1 MIQRIIKEVCDP
13 CKKFINIGQPIL
25 ECEICFSAIH
35 TKCHKIGG
43 FSTHNGLWCCR
54 NCEKSQPP
62 RYNPFP
68 LGNIDE
74 HSDKFYD
81 DDGAYDDITIESISR
96 VLNGCCNYS
105 IQNLNLA
112 LRQFG
117 KINQEADQSCKRLA
131 KGIQFSSYFFNIDGN
146 KRNFNSFCVELKQLD
161 WEFSIIALAET
172 NIDQELQN
180 LYQIPNYNNFYQST
194 IEGKE
199 KGTGV
204 ALYIHKIFN
213 ATVIESLSHC
223 NPDIESIFVEI
234 SQSNSQETLTVG
246 VIYRPPSGS
255 PSKFLEHFETI
266 CSALPDSGVRILGD
280 YNIDFLKM
288 KNNSNIPSQFEDLFL
303 SNGVSPVISVPTHA
317 RPNCTPTCIDNIL
330 TNDIEKVVLS
340 GTISNSSSDHMPVFE
355 ISDIHFLEDKS
366 KDKFVKYYEYSNKNL
381 NEFVTKLDSELTAH
395 QVSAENFSEFIDTF
409 QSSLDATCKLK
420 IPKTTKR
427 TVQNNPWI
435 TDEIIAASERKHE
448 LKDAWVKTIK
458 KDNPKG
464 DQVAHKA
471 FTTYRKILNRIINSA
486 KNSYDCNRVVESK
499 NDRKKTWKI
508 INELRGKTKATMKPS
523 FIIDNQKITNRRV
536 ISNEFNKYFNSIAS
550 NLNDTLVDH
559 NISDSKFSSFEH
571 FLGPQNKNSIFL
583 EDCSEEEILK
593 IIKEFDNSKAS
604 DVPIRVVKKS
614 AHIIAPVLELYF
626 NVFMKNGIFPDIL
639 KVGKI
644 TPIFK
649 KGNPEDIGN
658 YRPVSTLPIF
668 GKIFEKIIYSRIYNF
683 ALSQNIIDPNQFGFR
698 KSHSTSHAVNHSVKI
713 IEDHLMK
720 RKHVLGIFIDLSKA
734 FDTIDHSTLINKL
747 NTYGIRGNAQS
758 LIKSYLSQR
767 LQYTEALGEKSSELR
782 VKFGVPQGSVL
793 GPLLFLLYIN
803 DISRSSDLGTFILF
817 ADDTNIFVIGNT
829 PSEAYEKANQLLKSV
844 QKYMYLNKLHINM
857 SKCCYIHFKPKHVT
871 NIQQDGHDDLSHQL
885 LLDDFPIKKVCHT
898 KFLGVVIDDQL
909 SWEPH
914 ITALRRKLNYASAT
928 LYRIRD
934 SLPACLHKDL
944 YHTLFESHLVYC
956 ISVWGGSSP
965 NKISRLWISQ
975 KHCIRVL
982 FGNKEAFLDKFR
994 TCVRA
999 RPINNQLL
1007 GEDFYMKEHTKP
1019 LFKKHNVLALQNLCT
1034 YHTLMEVSKILKLR
1048 SPISLH
1054 DQFNISTRKETTIIT
1069 STPADNFVSRS
1080 SYLWNKIAPKFKL
1093 FDYCFSISALKS
1105 NLRKALL
1112 KLQHAENPL
1121 TWSTEDFNFEKLPSN
1136 S

>member
-1 MIQRIIKEVCDP
+1 MIQRIIKEVCEP
-13 CKKFINIGQPIL
+13 CQKFINIGQPIL
-25 ECEICFSAIH
+25 ECELCFSAIH
-35 TKCHKIGG
+35 TRCHKIGG
-43 FSTHNGLWCCR
+43 FSTHNGLWCCK
-54 NCEKSQPP
+54 NCEKSQLP

-68 LGNIDE
+68 LTGIDD

-81 DDGAYDDITIESISR
+81 DDGAYDDITIQSISR
-96 VLNGCCNYS
+96 VLNSCNNYS
-105 IQNLNLA
+105 IKDLNLT
-112 LRQFG
+112 LNQLG
-117 KINQEADQSCKRLA
+117 KDEQVADRSCKKLA

-146 KRNFNSFCVELKQLD
+146 KRNFNSFCVDLKQLN
-161 WEFSIIALAET
+161 WEFSVIALAET
-172 NIDQELQN
+172 NIEQELQS

-204 ALYIHKIFN
+204 ALYINKLFN
-213 ATVIESLSHC
+213 ATVIESLSYC

-234 SQSNSQETLTVG
+234 SQSNSPEILTTG
-246 VIYRPPSGS
+246 VIYRPPSGD
-255 PSKFLEHFETI
+255 PKKFLEHFEKI

-288 KNNSNIPSQFEDLFL
+288 KNNSNMPSQFEDLLL
-303 SNGVSPVISVPTHA
+303 SSGVSPVISIPTHA
-317 RPNCTPTCIDNIL
+317 RQNCTPSCIDNIL

-340 GTISNSSSDHMPVFE
+340 GTISNSGSDHMPVFE
-355 ISDIHFLEDKS
+355 ISDIHFLDNRS
-366 KDKFVKYYEYSNKNL
+366 KEKFVKYYEYSNKNL
-381 NEFVTKLDSELTAH
+381 NEFVTKLDQELSVH
-395 QVSAENFSEFIDTF
+395 QVTAESFTEFVNTF

-427 TVQNNPWI
+427 TFQNNPWI

-458 KDNPKG
+458 KNNPKG

-471 FTTYRKILNRIINSA
+471 YTGYRKILNRIINSA

-523 FIIDNQKITNRRV
+523 FIIDNKKITNRRV

-559 NISDSKFSSFEH
+559 NISDSKFSSFEQ
-571 FLGPQNKNSIFL
+571 FLGPSNKNSIFL
-583 EDCSEEEILK
+583 EDCSQEEILK
-593 IIKEFDNSKAS
+593 IIKEFDNNKAS

-626 NVFMKNGIFPDIL
+626 NVYMKNGVFPDIL

-698 KSHSTSHAVNHSVKI
+698 KAHSTSHAVNHSVKI
-713 IEDHLMK
+713 IENHLIK
-720 RKHVLGIFIDLSKA
+720 HEHVLGIFIDLSKA

-747 NTYGIRGNAQS
+747 NIYGIRGNAQS
-758 LIKSYLSQR
+758 LIRSYLSQR
-767 LQYTEALGEKSSELR
+767 TQYTEVLDEKSSKLR

-817 ADDTNIFVIGNT
+817 ADDTNIFVVGNT
-829 PSEAYEKANQLLKSV
+829 SSEAYHKANQLLKSV
-844 QKYMYLNKLHINM
+844 QRYMYLNKLHINM
-857 SKCCYIHFKPKHVT
+857 SKCCYIHFIPKHT
-871 NIQQDGHDDLSHQL
+871 KQLNGQDDSSHQL
-885 LLDDFPIKKVCHT
+885 LLDDFPIKKVSQT
-898 KFLGVVIDDQL
+898 KFLGVIIDDQL

-914 ITALRRKLNYASAT
+914 ITALKRKLNHASAT

-934 SLPACLHKDL
+934 SLPECLHKDL

-965 NKISRLWISQ
+965 SKISRLWISQ
-975 KHCIRVL
+975 KHCVRVL

-1007 GEDFYMKEHTKP
+1007 GEDFYMREHTKP
-1019 LFKKHNVLALQNLCT
+1019 LFKHHNVLALQNLYT

-1069 STPADNFVSRS
+1069 STPAGNFVSRS
-1080 SYLWNKIAPKFKL
+1080 SYLWNKVAPKLKL
-1093 FDYCFSISALKS
+1093 VDYCFSISALKS
-1105 NLRKALL
+1105 NLKSALL
-1112 KLQHAENPL
+1112 KLQHADNPI
-1121 TWSTEDFNFEKLPSN
+1121 TWSSEDFNFEKILSK